1 MLDKSEV
8 MDENLRNLKG
18 VLSVNNILLKDGEK
32 YGGQYV
38 ATKSFKNR
46 KVVCSGSDPST
57 VFNEAKKKGV
67 MAPVVFYVPKK
78 GIVQIYC

>member
-1 MLDKSEV
+1 MDK
-8 MDENLRNLKG
+8 NLSNSKG
-18 VLSVNNILLKDGEK
+18 VLSVDNVLLKDGEK

-46 KVVCSGSDPST
+46 KVVCSGSDPNK

-78 GIVQIYC
+78 GIVQIY